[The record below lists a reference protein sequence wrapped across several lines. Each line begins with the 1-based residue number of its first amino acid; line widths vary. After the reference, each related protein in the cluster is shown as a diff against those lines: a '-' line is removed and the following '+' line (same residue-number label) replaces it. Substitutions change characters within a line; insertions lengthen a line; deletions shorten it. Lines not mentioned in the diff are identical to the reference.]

1 MKIAVCGFMLSDNL
15 GDNFISVS
23 ISYLLR
29 KELKSKYGITDV
41 EITEADLFARER
53 FLTEALSSRRRV
65 DGLAFSRDLTKLE
78 DASYCFRKV
87 MIKTAKKLGCTKA
100 AHKMQHKLWQTSYN
114 CRPRHEKYFRE
125 KFKGADAVVI
135 AGGGLLE
142 YLYNEYQE
150 MLNLIR
156 EVAEDMGLP
165 LIYNAIGCVGAYNPD
180 DFRCAIMKKALDAD
194 CVKYVSARDSV
205 ETVQQYVG
213 DRFRVKH
220 VGDAAVWAKEAYDIH
235 VPENRTKIGIGLI
248 RGNSLLG
255 YNVAFGEEDWI
266 TLYCNIISEL
276 EKRGYEYELF
286 CNGFA
291 DDYEMGRKILSR
303 MGKDLSLLADR
314 PTEPKVLLNTIAQ
327 YKALIT
333 CRMHSCIAAY
343 SMGIPAIVMSWNDK
357 VDKFMKLIGYPER
370 AVRVEN
376 FKAEYIVDLME
387 KAAEEGF
394 APEQYSRIRASA
406 VESVDDYAGLL
417 AEAAKK

>member
-29 KELKSKYGITDV
+29 KELKSKYNITDV
-41 EITEADLFARER
+41 QFVEADLFARDR
-53 FLTEALSSRRRV
+53 FLTEALSNRRKV
-65 DGLAFSRDLTKLE
+65 DGLAYSRDLSKAE
-78 DASYCFRKV
+78 DISYCLHKV
-87 MIKTAKKLGCTKA
+87 MIQTAKKLGCANA
-100 AHKMQHKLWQTSYN
+100 AHKMQHKLWQKSYN

-125 KFKGADAVVI
+125 KFEGAAAVMI

-156 EVAEDMGLP
+156 EVAEDMGIP
-165 LIYNAIGCVGAYNPD
+165 VIYNAIGCVGACNLN
-180 DFRCAIMKKALDAD
+180 DFRCTIMKKALDAD

-213 DRFRVKH
+213 DKFQVKH
-220 VGDAAVWAKEAYDIH
+220 VADAAVWAKEAYGIT

-255 YNVAFGEEDWI
+255 YQVAFGEEDWI
-266 TLYCNIISEL
+266 TLYSNILSEL

-291 DDYEMGRKILSR
+291 DDYEMGKKILSR
-303 MGKDLSLLADR
+303 LGKDMSLLVDR
-314 PTEPKVLLNTIAQ
+314 PTDPKVLLNTIAQ

-357 VDKFMKLIGYPER
+357 VDKFMRFIGYPER
-370 AVRVEN
+370 AVRVKR
-376 FKAEYIVDLME
+376 FRADFIVNLME
-387 KAAEEGF
+387 MAIEEGF
-394 APEQYSRIRASA
+394 EPEQYSRIRASA
-406 VESVDDYAGLL
+406 VESVDGFAGLL
-417 AEAAKK
+417 AEAAKQ

>member
-29 KELKSKYGITDV
+29 KELKSKYNITDV
-41 EITEADLFARER
+41 QFVEADLFARDR
-53 FLTEALSSRRRV
+53 FLTEALSNRRKV
-65 DGLAFSRDLTKLE
+65 DGLAYSRDLSKAE
-78 DASYCFRKV
+78 DISYCLHKV
-87 MIKTAKKLGCTKA
+87 MIQTAKKLGCANA
-100 AHKMQHKLWQTSYN
+100 AHKMQHKLWQKSYN

-125 KFKGADAVVI
+125 KFEGAAAVMI

-156 EVAEDMGLP
+156 EVAEDMGIP
-165 LIYNAIGCVGAYNPD
+165 VIYNAIGCVGACNLN
-180 DFRCAIMKKALDAD
+180 DFRCTIMKKALDAD

-213 DRFRVKH
+213 DKFQVKH
-220 VGDAAVWAKEAYDIH
+220 VADAAVWAKEAYGIT

-255 YNVAFGEEDWI
+255 YQVAFGEEDWI
-266 TLYCNIISEL
+266 TLYSNILSEL

-291 DDYEMGRKILSR
+291 DDYEMGKKILSR
-303 MGKDLSLLADR
+303 MGKDMSLLVDR
-314 PTEPKVLLNTIAQ
+314 PTDPKVLLNTIAQ

-357 VDKFMKLIGYPER
+357 VDKFMRFIGYPER
-370 AVRVEN
+370 AVRV
-376 FKAEYIVDLME
+376 
-387 KAAEEGF
+387 
-394 APEQYSRIRASA
+394 
-406 VESVDDYAGLL
+406 
-417 AEAAKK
+417 

>member
-29 KELKSKYGITDV
+29 KELKSKYNITDV
-41 EITEADLFARER
+41 QFVEADLFARDR
-53 FLTEALSSRRRV
+53 FLTEALSNRRKV
-65 DGLAFSRDLTKLE
+65 DGLAYSRDLSKAE
-78 DASYCFRKV
+78 DISYCLHKV
-87 MIKTAKKLGCTKA
+87 MIQTAKKLGCANA
-100 AHKMQHKLWQTSYN
+100 AHKMQHKLWQKSYN

-125 KFKGADAVVI
+125 KFEGAAAVMI

-156 EVAEDMGLP
+156 EVAEDMGIP
-165 LIYNAIGCVGAYNPD
+165 VIYNAIGCVGACNLN
-180 DFRCAIMKKALDAD
+180 DFRCTIMKKALDAD

-213 DRFRVKH
+213 DKLQVKH
-220 VGDAAVWAKEAYDIH
+220 VADAAVWAKEAYGIT

-255 YNVAFGEEDWI
+255 YQVAFGEEDWI
-266 TLYCNIISEL
+266 TLYSNILSEL

-291 DDYEMGRKILSR
+291 DDYEMGKKILSR
-303 MGKDLSLLADR
+303 MGKDMSLLVDR
-314 PTEPKVLLNTIAQ
+314 PTDPKVLLNTIAQ

-357 VDKFMKLIGYPER
+357 VDKFMRFIGYPER
-370 AVRVEN
+370 AVRVKR
-376 FKAEYIVDLME
+376 FRADFIVNLME
-387 KAAEEGF
+387 MAIEEGF
-394 APEQYSRIRASA
+394 EPEQYSRIRASA
-406 VESVDDYAGLL
+406 VESVDGFAGLL
-417 AEAAKK
+417 AEAAKQ